1 MSSPPTEH
9 AMTIRHEVLDVRGMQ
24 PPEPIERVLSTIGD
38 FRPGDTLKLVID
50 CEPHPLFRILRQNGY
65 AWRAE
70 PGTDSR
76 FAITIWAHE

>member
-1 MSSPPTEH
+1 
-9 AMTIRHEVLDVRGMQ
+9 
-24 PPEPIERVLSTIGD
+24 VLSTIGD